1 MELLTFFQ
9 TINDKLLSRAAV
21 NTVYGEPVIVG
32 EKKVIPVARV
42 ACGFG
47 GGAGTAPLRRS
58 DPDAPQPGGEGGG
71 GGGGFAAM
79 PVGVVEITP
88 QATRFIGF
96 GATRR
101 LLGAFAFGI
110 LFGAVMGRKRPRK

>member
-1 MELLTFFQ
+1 MELQTFFQ
-9 TINDKLLSRAAV
+9 SLNDKLLSRAAV
-21 NTVYGEPVIVG
+21 NTVYGEPVVVG
-32 EKKVIPVARV
+32 EKKVIPVARI

-47 GGAGTAPLRRS
+47 GGAGAGTLPRK
-58 DPDAPQPGGEGGG
+58 PDVPQSGGEGGG
-71 GGGGFAAM
+71 GGGGLVAI

-88 QATRFIGF
+88 QATRFIRF

-110 LFGAVMGRKRPRK
+110 LVGAVICRKKLRN

>member
-1 MELLTFFQ
+1 MELQTFFQ
-9 TINDKLLSRAAV
+9 SLGENLVNKAAV
-21 NTVYGEPVIVG
+21 NTVYGDAVVVG
-32 EKKVIPVARV
+32 DRKIIPVARV

-47 GGAGTAPLRRS
+47 GGAGTAPLQRGDSDVRQRS
-58 DPDAPQPGGEGGG
+58 GEGGG

-88 QATRFIGF
+88 QATRFIRF

-101 LLGAFAFGI
+101 LLDAFAFGI
-110 LFGAVMGRKRPRK
+110 LFGAVVGRRRLRK